1 MIYDDFELFL
11 IPSTDNNYFG
21 PSTKKYQ
28 DHIVCN
34 YDYKLIF
41 VDDRHSKLW

>member
-11 IPSTDNNYFG
+11 IPSTDNIYFG

-28 DHIVCN
+28 NHIVCN
-34 YDYKLIF
+34 YDYKLIC
-41 VDDRHSKLW
+41 VDDRHSKL